1 MNRTHKGGKLLLMEN
16 EPKYPAQEPGG
27 IVDALF
33 PGFLPAHELEE
44 RADRYG
50 DVALGVESA
59 WPTGMVA
66 R

>member
-1 MNRTHKGGKLLLMEN
+1 MEN